1 MSSIAASFRKAVT
14 DATGS
19 KYTYSHKRWSAFDA
33 WQEHIRRSA
42 ASVGSAFS
50 PRVDRDLR
58 RIVVFRLTR

>member
-19 KYTYSHKRWSAFDA
+19 KYTYSRKRWSAFDA

-50 PRVDRDLR
+50 PRADRDLR
-58 RIVVFRLTR
+58 RIVVSG